1 MPLTVGIGIWLLGR
15 RLASTT
21 SSSLFLS
28 IEEALEVADA
38 GRMTQLAQGLGF
50 DLANAFA
57 SDVVHLADFLERPL
71 VTIEQAEAHLQNLAL
86 ALGQAGQHV
95 SEFFLQQAVAR
106 HVRWVFGRL
115 V

>member
-28 IEEALEVADA
+28 IEESLEVADA
-38 GRMTQLAQGLGF
+38 GRVTQLAQGLGF

-57 SDVVHLADFLERPL
+57 SDVVHLADLFERSL
-71 VTIEQAEAHLQNLAL
+71 IAIEQTEAHFENLAL
-86 ALGQAGQHV
+86 AFRQAGQHV
-95 SEFFLQQAVAR
+95 AQFFLQQTVAGDIR
-106 HVRWVFGRL
+106 
-115 V
+115 